1 MRRIVATENVTLDG
15 IMQAPGRENE
25 DTRGGFVHGGW
36 ASAYD
41 DAVKGEAMGR
51 GMASTGAMLFGRTT
65 YEDFYSVWP
74 NRADNP
80 FTGFLNSI
88 QKYVVSRTLV
98 EPLPWENSTL
108 LSGEGADTVAAL
120 KKEDGPDIAISG
132 SGALVRSLSA
142 HGLVDEYVL
151 LIHPVVFG
159 SGQRLFPDGATYAN
173 FDLVDS
179 VSTSKGVVIATFRL
193 K

>member
-1 MRRIVATENVTLDG
+1 MRTIVATENVALDG
-15 IMQAPGRENE
+15 IMQAPGRQDE
-25 DTRGGFVHGGW
+25 DTRGGFEHGGW
-36 ASAYD
+36 ALAYD

-51 GMASTGAMLFGRTT
+51 GMASTGAMLFGRAT

-74 NRADNP
+74 NRGDNP
-80 FTGFLNSI
+80 FTGFQNSI

-98 EPLPWENSTL
+98 EPPPWENSTL

-120 KKEDGPDIAISG
+120 KKEDGPDIAIIG
-132 SGALVRSLSA
+132 SGALVRSLAA
-142 HGLVDEYVL
+142 HGLIDEYVL

-179 VSTSKGVVIATFRL
+179 VSTSKGVVIATFKL

>member
-1 MRRIVATENVTLDG
+1 MRRIVATENVALDG
-15 IMQAPGRENE
+15 IMQAPGREDE
-25 DTRGGFVHGGW
+25 DTRGGFEHGGW
-36 ASAYD
+36 APAYD
-41 DAVKGEAMGR
+41 DAIKGEAVGR
-51 GMASTGAMLFGRTT
+51 GMASTGAMLFGRAT

-74 NRADNP
+74 NRGDNP

-98 EPLPWENSTL
+98 EPPSWENSTL

-120 KKEDGPDIAISG
+120 KKEDGPDIAIIG
-132 SGALVRSLSA
+132 SGALVRSLAA
-142 HGLVDEYVL
+142 HGLIDEYVL

-179 VSTSKGVVIATFRL
+179 VSTSKGVVIATFKL

>member
-15 IMQAPGRENE
+15 IMQAPGRQDE
-25 DTRGGFVHGGW
+25 DTRGGFEHGGW
-36 ASAYD
+36 ALAYD

-74 NRADNP
+74 GRTDNP
-80 FTGFLNSI
+80 FTGFLNGI

-108 LSGEGADTVAAL
+108 LSGEGVDTVAAL
-120 KKEDGPDIAISG
+120 KKEDGPDLAIIG

-142 HGLVDEYVL
+142 RRLVDEYVL

-159 SGQRLFPDGATYAN
+159 SGQSLFPDGAPYAD

>member
-1 MRRIVATENVTLDG
+1 MAQPRRQSI
-15 IMQAPGRENE
+15 Q
-25 DTRGGFVHGGW
+25 
-36 ASAYD
+36 
-41 DAVKGEAMGR
+41 
-51 GMASTGAMLFGRTT
+51 
-65 YEDFYSVWP
+65 
-74 NRADNP
+74 
-80 FTGFLNSI
+80 GFLNSI
-88 QKYVVSRTLV
+88 RKYVVSRTLV
-98 EPLPWENSTL
+98 EPLPWENSIL

-120 KKEDGPDIAISG
+120 KQEDGPDIAIIG
-132 SGALVRSLSA
+132 SGALVRSVSA

-179 VSTSKGVVIATFRL
+179 VSTSKGVVIASFRL